1 MDFVGK
7 GMILFWEGGDVMKKL
22 ILISSL
28 ALTVGLGVGCSNEKT
43 TKTDEPKK
51 ESVQKEKEVAA
62 KDVFKK
68 ANDAFKN
75 EENVTMTY
83 DVGIK
88 AEGTEMNVMK
98 AKMQLEPKKK
108 NSRSEMNVSG
118 TDIVVYTVDG
128 KVAGQVKNPN
138 TGEVISVPEEQLNAG
153 GMKATQDIVDN
164 LEVPAV
170 VLDKMKM
177 EKSGDKYKLKFTLK
191 GQETESMLTSMDETQ
206 KKMLQAQNAKIAE
219 VDAEY
224 IITKDFKYESAKI
237 DMVMSSN
244 GEDKAHIITD
254 AKFTSYEKFDPIQLP
269 AAK

>member
-1 MDFVGK
+1 
-7 GMILFWEGGDVMKKL
+7 MKKL

-28 ALTVGLGVGCSNEKT
+28 VLAVGLGVGCSNEKT
-43 TKTDEPKK
+43 KKADEPKK
-51 ESVQKEKEVAA
+51 EAVQKEKELTA
-62 KDVFKK
+62 KDVFNK
-68 ANDAFKN
+68 ANEAFKN

-88 AEGTEMNVMK
+88 AEGTEMNVIK

-118 TDIVVYTVDG
+118 TEVVVYDVGG
-128 KVAGQVKNPN
+128 KIAGQLKNPN
-138 TGEVISVPEEQLNAG
+138 TGEIMSVPEEQLNAN
-153 GMKATQDIVDN
+153 GMNATQGMVDN
-164 LEVPAV
+164 LEIPSEILNKV
-170 VLDKMKM
+170 KM
-177 EKSGDKYKLKFTLK
+177 EKSGDNYKLKFALK
-191 GQETESMLTSMDETQ
+191 GQETESMLASMDEKQ
-206 KKMLQAQNAKIAE
+206 KQMLQGQNAKIE
-219 VDAEY
+219 EIDGEY

-254 AKFTSYEKFDPIQLP
+254 AKFTSYDKFDPIQLP

>member
-1 MDFVGK
+1 
-7 GMILFWEGGDVMKKL
+7 MKKL

-28 ALTVGLGVGCSNEKT
+28 VLAVGLGVGCSNEKT
-43 TKTDEPKK
+43 KKADEPKK
-51 ESVQKEKEVAA
+51 EAVQKEKELTA
-62 KDVFKK
+62 KDVFNK
-68 ANDAFKN
+68 ANEAFKN

-88 AEGTEMNVMK
+88 AEGTEMNVIK

-118 TDIVVYTVDG
+118 TEVVVYDVGG
-128 KVAGQVKNPN
+128 KIAGQLKNPN
-138 TGEVISVPEEQLNAG
+138 TGEVMSVPEEQLNAN
-153 GMKATQDIVDN
+153 GMNATQGMVDN
-164 LEVPAV
+164 LEIPSEILNKV
-170 VLDKMKM
+170 KM
-177 EKSGDKYKLKFTLK
+177 EKSGDNYKLKFALK
-191 GQETESMLTSMDETQ
+191 GQETESMLASMDEKQ
-206 KKMLQAQNAKIAE
+206 KKMLQGQNAKIE
-219 VDAEY
+219 EIDGEY

-254 AKFTSYEKFDPIQLP
+254 AKFTSYDKFDPIQLP

>member
-1 MDFVGK
+1 
-7 GMILFWEGGDVMKKL
+7 MKKT
-22 ILISSL
+22 IFISSL
-28 ALTVGLGVGCSNEKT
+28 VLAISLGVGCSNEKT

-51 ESVQKEKEVAA
+51 EAMQKEKELAA

-68 ANDAFKN
+68 TNEAFKN

-88 AEGTEMNVMK
+88 AEGTEMDILK
-98 AKMQLEPKKK
+98 AKMQLEPKTK
-108 NSRSEMNVSG
+108 NSRSEMNISG
-118 TDIVVYTVDG
+118 TDVVVYTVDG
-128 KVAGQVKNPN
+128 KVAGEVKNPN

-153 GMKATQDIVDN
+153 GMKATQDIIDN

-191 GQETESMLTSMDETQ
+191 GQETESMLTSLDETQ
-206 KKMLQAQNAKIAE
+206 KKMLQAQNAKIEE

-237 DMVMSSN
+237 DMIMSSN
-244 GEDKAHIITD
+244 GKDKAHIITN
-254 AKFTSYEKFDPIQLP
+254 AKYTSYEKFEPIQLP

>member
-1 MDFVGK
+1 
-7 GMILFWEGGDVMKKL
+7 MKKI

-28 ALTVGLGVGCSNEKT
+28 VLAVGLGVGCSNEKAK
-43 TKTDEPKK
+43 KTDEPKK
-51 ESVQKEKEVAA
+51 EAVQKEKELTA
-62 KDVFKK
+62 KDVFNK
-68 ANDAFKN
+68 ANEAFKN

-88 AEGTEMNVMK
+88 AEGTEMNVIK

-118 TDIVVYTVDG
+118 TEVVVYDVGG
-128 KVAGQVKNPN
+128 KIAGQLKNPN
-138 TGEVISVPEEQLNAG
+138 TGEVMSVPEEQLNAN
-153 GMKATQDIVDN
+153 GMNATQGMVDN
-164 LEVPAV
+164 LEIPSEILNKV
-170 VLDKMKM
+170 KM
-177 EKSGDKYKLKFTLK
+177 EKSGDNYKLKFALK
-191 GQETESMLTSMDETQ
+191 GQETESMLASMDETQ
-206 KKMLQAQNAKIAE
+206 KKMLQAQNAKIEE

-237 DMVMSSN
+237 DMIMSSN

-254 AKFTSYEKFDPIQLP
+254 AKFTSYDKFDPIQLP

>member
-1 MDFVGK
+1 
-7 GMILFWEGGDVMKKL
+7 MKKF

-28 ALTVGLGVGCSNEKT
+28 VLAVGLGVGCSNEKT
-43 TKTDEPKK
+43 KKTDEPKK
-51 ESVQKEKEVAA
+51 EAVQKEKELTA
-62 KDVFKK
+62 KDVFNK
-68 ANDAFKN
+68 ANEAFKN

-88 AEGTEMNVMK
+88 AEGTEMNVIK

-118 TDIVVYTVDG
+118 TEVVVYDVGG
-128 KVAGQVKNPN
+128 KIAGQLKNPN
-138 TGEVISVPEEQLNAG
+138 TGEVMSVPEEQLNAN
-153 GMKATQDIVDN
+153 GMNATQGMVDN
-164 LEVPAV
+164 LEIPSEILNKV
-170 VLDKMKM
+170 KM
-177 EKSGDKYKLKFTLK
+177 EKSGDNYKLKFALK
-191 GQETESMLTSMDETQ
+191 GQETESMLASMDEKQ
-206 KKMLQAQNAKIAE
+206 KKMLQGQNAKIE
-219 VDAEY
+219 EIDGEY

-254 AKFTSYEKFDPIQLP
+254 AKFTSYDKFDPIQLP

>member
-1 MDFVGK
+1 
-7 GMILFWEGGDVMKKL
+7 MKKF

-28 ALTVGLGVGCSNEKT
+28 VLAVGLGVGCSNEKT
-43 TKTDEPKK
+43 KKTDEPKK
-51 ESVQKEKEVAA
+51 EAVQKEKELTA
-62 KDVFKK
+62 KDVFNK
-68 ANDAFKN
+68 ANEAFKN

-88 AEGTEMNVMK
+88 AEGTEMNVIK

-118 TDIVVYTVDG
+118 TEVVVYDVGG
-128 KVAGQVKNPN
+128 KIAGQLKNPN
-138 TGEVISVPEEQLNAG
+138 TGEVMSVPEEQLNAN
-153 GMKATQDIVDN
+153 GMNATQGMVDN
-164 LEVPAV
+164 LEIPSEILNKV
-170 VLDKMKM
+170 KM
-177 EKSGDKYKLKFTLK
+177 EKSGNNYKLKFALK
-191 GQETESMLTSMDETQ
+191 GQETESMLASMDEKQ
-206 KKMLQAQNAKIAE
+206 KQMLQGQNAKIE
-219 VDAEY
+219 EIDGEY

-254 AKFTSYEKFDPIQLP
+254 AKFTSYDKFDPIQLP

>member
-1 MDFVGK
+1 
-7 GMILFWEGGDVMKKL
+7 MKKF

-28 ALTVGLGVGCSNEKT
+28 VLAVGLGVGCSNEKT
-43 TKTDEPKK
+43 KKTDEPKK
-51 ESVQKEKEVAA
+51 EAVQKEKELTA
-62 KDVFKK
+62 KDVFNK
-68 ANDAFKN
+68 ANEAFKN

-88 AEGTEMNVMK
+88 AEGTEMNVIK

-118 TDIVVYTVDG
+118 TEVVVYDVGG
-128 KVAGQVKNPN
+128 KIAGQLKNPN
-138 TGEVISVPEEQLNAG
+138 TGEVMSVPEEQLNAN
-153 GMKATQDIVDN
+153 GMNATQGMVDN
-164 LEVPAV
+164 LEIPSEILNKV
-170 VLDKMKM
+170 KM
-177 EKSGDKYKLKFTLK
+177 EKSGDNYKLKFALK
-191 GQETESMLTSMDETQ
+191 GQETESMLASMDEKQ
-206 KKMLQAQNAKIAE
+206 KQMLQGQNAKIE
-219 VDAEY
+219 EIDGEY

-254 AKFTSYEKFDPIQLP
+254 AKFTLYDKFDPIQLP

>member
-1 MDFVGK
+1 
-7 GMILFWEGGDVMKKL
+7 MKKL

-28 ALTVGLGVGCSNEKT
+28 VLAVGLGVGCSNEKT
-43 TKTDEPKK
+43 KKTDEPKK
-51 ESVQKEKEVAA
+51 EAVQKEKELTA
-62 KDVFKK
+62 KDVFNK
-68 ANDAFKN
+68 ANEAFKN

-88 AEGTEMNVMK
+88 AEGTEMNVIK

-118 TDIVVYTVDG
+118 TEVVVYDVGG
-128 KVAGQVKNPN
+128 KIAGQLKNPN
-138 TGEVISVPEEQLNAG
+138 TGEVMSVPEEQLNAN
-153 GMKATQDIVDN
+153 GMNATQGMVDN
-164 LEVPAV
+164 LEIPSEILNKV
-170 VLDKMKM
+170 KM
-177 EKSGDKYKLKFTLK
+177 EKSGDNYKLKFALK
-191 GQETESMLTSMDETQ
+191 GQETEGMLASMDEKQ
-206 KKMLQAQNAKIAE
+206 KKMLQGQNAKIE
-219 VDAEY
+219 EIDGEY

-254 AKFTSYEKFDPIQLP
+254 AKFTSYDKFDPIQLP

>member
-1 MDFVGK
+1 
-7 GMILFWEGGDVMKKL
+7 MKKL

-28 ALTVGLGVGCSNEKT
+28 VLAVGLGVGCSNEKT
-43 TKTDEPKK
+43 KKTDEPKK
-51 ESVQKEKEVAA
+51 EAVQKEKELTA
-62 KDVFKK
+62 KDVFNK
-68 ANDAFKN
+68 ANEAFKN

-88 AEGTEMNVMK
+88 AEGTEMNVIK

-118 TDIVVYTVDG
+118 TEVVVYDVGG
-128 KVAGQVKNPN
+128 KIAGQLKNPN
-138 TGEVISVPEEQLNAG
+138 TGEIMSVPEEQLNAN
-153 GMKATQDIVDN
+153 GMNATQGMVDN
-164 LEVPAV
+164 LEIPSEILNKV
-170 VLDKMKM
+170 KM
-177 EKSGDKYKLKFTLK
+177 EKSGDNYKLKFALK
-191 GQETESMLTSMDETQ
+191 GQETESMLASMDEKQ
-206 KKMLQAQNAKIAE
+206 KQMLQGQNAKIE
-219 VDAEY
+219 EIDGEY

-254 AKFTSYEKFDPIQLP
+254 AKFTSYDKFDPIQLP

>member
-1 MDFVGK
+1 
-7 GMILFWEGGDVMKKL
+7 MKKL

-28 ALTVGLGVGCSNEKT
+28 VFAVGLGVGCSNEKT
-43 TKTDEPKK
+43 KKTDEPKQ
-51 ESVQKEKEVAA
+51 EAVQKEKELTA
-62 KDVFKK
+62 KDVFNK

-88 AEGTEMNVMK
+88 DEGTEMNIMK

-118 TDIVVYTVDG
+118 TEVIVYDVGG

-138 TGEVISVPEEQLNAG
+138 TGEVMSISEEQLNAN
-153 GMKATQDIVDN
+153 GMNATQGMVDN
-164 LEVPAV
+164 LEVPSEILNKV
-170 VLDKMKM
+170 KI
-177 EKSGDKYKLKFTLK
+177 EKSGDKYKLKFALK
-191 GQETESMLTSMDETQ
+191 GQETESMLASMDEKQ
-206 KKMLQAQNAKIAE
+206 KQMLQGQNAKIE
-219 VDAEY
+219 EIDGEY

-254 AKFTSYEKFDPIQLP
+254 AKFTSYDKFDPIQLP

>member
-1 MDFVGK
+1 
-7 GMILFWEGGDVMKKL
+7 MKKL

-28 ALTVGLGVGCSNEKT
+28 VLAVGLGVGCSNEKT
-43 TKTDEPKK
+43 KKTDEPKK
-51 ESVQKEKEVAA
+51 EAVQKEKELTA
-62 KDVFKK
+62 KDVFNK
-68 ANDAFKN
+68 ANEAFKN

-88 AEGTEMNVMK
+88 AEGTEMNVIK

-118 TDIVVYTVDG
+118 TEVVVYDVGG
-128 KVAGQVKNPN
+128 KIAGQLKNPN
-138 TGEVISVPEEQLNAG
+138 TGEIMSVPEEQLNAN
-153 GMKATQDIVDN
+153 GMNATQGMLDN
-164 LEVPAV
+164 LEIPSEILNKV
-170 VLDKMKM
+170 KM
-177 EKSGDKYKLKFTLK
+177 EKSGDNYKLKFALK
-191 GQETESMLTSMDETQ
+191 GQETESMLASMDEKQ
-206 KKMLQAQNAKIAE
+206 KQMLQGQNAKIE
-219 VDAEY
+219 EIDGEY

-254 AKFTSYEKFDPIQLP
+254 AKFTSYDKFDPIQLP

>member
-1 MDFVGK
+1 
-7 GMILFWEGGDVMKKL
+7 MKKL

-28 ALTVGLGVGCSNEKT
+28 VLAVGLGVGCSNEKT
-43 TKTDEPKK
+43 KKTDEPKK
-51 ESVQKEKEVAA
+51 EAVQKEKELTA
-62 KDVFKK
+62 KDAFNK
-68 ANDAFKN
+68 ANEAFKN

-88 AEGTEMNVMK
+88 AEGTEMNVIK

-118 TDIVVYTVDG
+118 TEVVVYDVGG
-128 KVAGQVKNPN
+128 KIAGQLKNPN
-138 TGEVISVPEEQLNAG
+138 TGEIMSVPEEQLNAN
-153 GMKATQDIVDN
+153 GMNATQGMVDN
-164 LEVPAV
+164 LEIPSEILNKV
-170 VLDKMKM
+170 KM
-177 EKSGDKYKLKFTLK
+177 EKSGDNYKLKFALK
-191 GQETESMLTSMDETQ
+191 GQETESMLASMDEKQ
-206 KKMLQAQNAKIAE
+206 KQMLQGQNAKIE
-219 VDAEY
+219 EIDGEY

-254 AKFTSYEKFDPIQLP
+254 AKFTSYDKFDPIQLP